1 MNYKIKSVLYF
12 ATLVIAA
19 ITYYNMDNTVDIQKN
34 EIANNTIV
42 HVSSS
47 ETLN

>member
-12 ATLVIAA
+12 ATLVIVA
-19 ITYYNMDNTVDIQKN
+19 ITYYNMDSTVDIQKN
-34 EIANNTIV
+34 ELANNTIA

-47 ETLN
+47 ETLH